1 MLLAA
6 SSPGVQGL
14 NFDQLEDHSFRHA
27 HQKISAKT
35 VHAAEGIQLL
45 RRDSQQVMCLSQSV
59 LNIFEGEL

>member
-27 HQKISAKT
+27 
-35 VHAAEGIQLL
+35 
-45 RRDSQQVMCLSQSV
+45 QQRIEQRLSMPLKVSNRSGEI
-59 LNIFEGEL
+59 LNTLYVASKHL